1 MKRVRS
7 NQDGWF
13 SVAMVILLFGVMTLI
28 ANKEN
33 IKSAFTGTYDIYD
46 VDASDIKIG
55 DGIKTDIYA
64 VLDTF
69 GTLETTTKNSKTG
82 NVTGKTYHYYYI
94 IPVFEGDD
102 TYYMAVKVSS
112 DDKPEFDRIADDTW
126 SYLVDDTDSF
136 TDDEF
141 AATGNIQK
149 LDGEGYEY
157 MVEWFEDMEWFDSS
171 DRDDFEEYLLPI
183 CLEIKDL
190 KSAGMMVYAGIGLI
204 ILGILIIVIHFV
216 RKANRKKKAEAQ
228 QAAYNSGYAAA
239 QNGATAGRDNN
250 AGDMPQTDS
259 SAPVNNAGSAS
270 NQAYAANTSYSN
282 GAECAFIG
290 GMKVLKAD
298 MDRINSLVAAGDAVS
313 AIKELRD
320 ITGIG
325 INEAKDIIDNWGN
338 YYR

>member
-7 NQDGWF
+7 NQSGWF
-13 SVAMVILLFGVMTLI
+13 SVAVAILLFGIITLMS
-28 ANKEN
+28 NKEN

-46 VDASDIKIG
+46 VDASDIKVG

-102 TYYMAVKVSS
+102 TYYMAVKVSR
-112 DDKPEFDRIADDTW
+112 DDKMEFDRIADDTW
-126 SYLVDDTDSF
+126 SYLVDDKDSF

-157 MVEWFEDMEWFDSS
+157 MVEWFEDMGWFDSS

-190 KSAGMMVYAGIGLI
+190 KSASMMVYVDIGLI
-204 ILGILIIVIHFV
+204 VLGILIIVIYFV
-216 RKANRKKKAEAQ
+216 RKTNRKKKAEAE
-228 QAAYNSGYAAA
+228 QAAYSNGYSAAH
-239 QNGATAGRDNN
+239 NGVPGRDNN
-250 AGDMPQTDS
+250 AADMPQNGAA
-259 SAPVNNAGSAS
+259 APVNDAGSAS

>member
-7 NQDGWF
+7 NQGGWF

-149 LDGEGYEY
+149 LERLAQE
-157 MVEWFEDMEWFDSS
+157 FFDCVGS
-171 DRDDFEEYLLPI
+171 F
-183 CLEIKDL
+183 
-190 KSAGMMVYAGIGLI
+190 
-204 ILGILIIVIHFV
+204 
-216 RKANRKKKAEAQ
+216 
-228 QAAYNSGYAAA
+228 
-239 QNGATAGRDNN
+239 
-250 AGDMPQTDS
+250 MP
-259 SAPVNNAGSAS
+259 V
-270 NQAYAANTSYSN
+270 
-282 GAECAFIG
+282 F
-290 GMKVLKAD
+290 
-298 MDRINSLVAAGDAVS
+298 
-313 AIKELRD
+313 
-320 ITGIG
+320 
-325 INEAKDIIDNWGN
+325 
-338 YYR
+338 YRG

>member
-7 NQDGWF
+7 NQGGWF

-112 DDKPEFDRIADDTW
+112 HDKPEFDRIADDTW
-126 SYLVDDTDSF
+126 SYLVDDKDSF

-149 LDGEGYEY
+149 LDDKGYEY

-204 ILGILIIVIHFV
+204 VLGILIIVIHFV
-216 RKANRKKKAEAQ
+216 RKSNKKKKAEAQ

-250 AGDMPQTDS
+250 AADMPQTDS

-270 NQAYAANTSYSN
+270 NQAYAANISYSN

>member
-112 DDKPEFDRIADDTW
+112 HDKPEFDRIADDTW
-126 SYLVDDTDSF
+126 SYLVDDKDSF

-149 LDGEGYEY
+149 LDDKGYEY

-204 ILGILIIVIHFV
+204 VLGILIIVIHFV
-216 RKANRKKKAEAQ
+216 RKRRLKH
-228 QAAYNSGYAAA
+228 SRLHT
-239 QNGATAGRDNN
+239 TAVMRQRR
-250 AGDMPQTDS
+250 MVQL
-259 SAPVNNAGSAS
+259 
-270 NQAYAANTSYSN
+270 Q
-282 GAECAFIG
+282 E
-290 GMKVLKAD
+290 
-298 MDRINSLVAAGDAVS
+298 
-313 AIKELRD
+313 E
-320 ITGIG
+320 ITMQPICH
-325 INEAKDIIDNWGN
+325 
-338 YYR
+338 RLTHMLL

>member
-7 NQDGWF
+7 NQGGWF
-13 SVAMVILLFGVMTLI
+13 SVAVVILLFGIMTLMT
-28 ANKEN
+28 NKEN

-102 TYYMAVKVSS
+102 TYYMAVKVSR
-112 DDKPEFDRIADDTW
+112 DDKMEFDRIADDTW
-126 SYLVDDTDSF
+126 SYLVDDKDSF

-149 LDGEGYEY
+149 LDSEGYEY
-157 MVEWFEDMEWFDSS
+157 MVEWFEDMGWFDSS

-190 KSAGMMVYAGIGLI
+190 KSASMMVYAGIGLI
-204 ILGILIIVIHFV
+204 VLGILIIVIHFV
-216 RKANRKKKAEAQ
+216 RKSNKKKKAEAE
-228 QAAYNSGYAAA
+228 QAAYSNDYAAA
-239 QNGATAGRDNN
+239 HNGVPGRDNN
-250 AGDMPQTDS
+250 AADMPQNGAA
-259 SAPVNNAGSAS
+259 APVNNAGSAS

-320 ITGIG
+320 ITGLG